1 MTDVARRRVERL
13 RLAHQQRRLSLQPLT
28 LWRQRQRAALSR
40 KERVAQRRLQKLN

>member
-40 KERVAQRRLQKLN
+40 KERIAQCRLQKLN